1 MDYRFRPIPRWPHRP
16 TAPYQRRSR
25 STFKAGWQNTLDL
38 LDREVRLLDGQHVL
52 IGGGWSEGHL
62 RQDGML
68 RANAPAP
75 QHPEAQRDFTRDRG
89 CLVCGT
95 RQTVVDPAHVIDRS
109 VLGEGQDEQLAVVP
123 LCRPHHVAYDNG
135 RLDLLPYLE
144 SEGWREHLAFAVA
157 RYGLVRTLER
167 VTNVRWTEVAA

>member
-1 MDYRFRPIPRWPHRP
+1 MRRTELKRTTALSADPDKVREFQNRARQNSRP
-16 TAPYQRRSR
+16 
-25 STFKAGWQNTLDL
+25 K
-38 LDREVRLLDGQHVL
+38 
-52 IGGGWSEGHL
+52 
-62 RQDGML
+62 L
-68 RANAPAP
+68 RAISPASP
-75 QHPEAQRDFTRDRG
+75 AQRDFTRDRG